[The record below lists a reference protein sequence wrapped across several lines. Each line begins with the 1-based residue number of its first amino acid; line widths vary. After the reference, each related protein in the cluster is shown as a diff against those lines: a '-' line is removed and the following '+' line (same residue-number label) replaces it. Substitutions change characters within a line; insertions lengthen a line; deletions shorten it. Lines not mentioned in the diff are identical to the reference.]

1 MQQQHGSGKTAV
13 LVERIIRKII
23 EQKINIDQL
32 LIVTFTNAAASQ
44 IREKILNA
52 IYKKLEDTPNDE
64 HLKKQTVLIHKA
76 NISTIHAFCL
86 EIIRNNF
93 FEMGISA
100 NFRIGDAT
108 EIEILKQEA
117 IENVLIQTAL
127 SVDYPIQFY
136 NTTEIIDTSKIIN
149 IMKENEVT
157 SYKANE
163 YKQYMIKYLQELMED
178 RNITV
183 IRNYAIISYDGLFED
198 AQTELIRLYNFF
210 KSNLLRAKIQTE
222 LLEEIDLYNLIFR
235 ELNKNSKV
243 KLENIGGEN
252 LYVGKTKK
260 NKETKK

>member
-1 MQQQHGSGKTAV
+1 MLAMIILIV
-13 LVERIIRKII
+13 LSIIFLIGAII
-23 EQKINIDQL
+23 YSNYKKKNIDSK
-32 LIVTFTNAAASQ
+32 LIKQGLEVKNKKSNKNLKDILDIQ
-44 IREKILNA
+44 IKDCFIKVGNRYSSILR
-52 IYKKLEDTPNDE
+52 LG
-64 HLKKQTVLIHKA
+64 
-76 NISTIHAFCL
+76 NIDYHMLSDN
-86 EIIRNNF
+86 E
-93 FEMGISA
+93 
-100 NFRIGDAT
+100 
-108 EIEILKQEA
+108 QEA

-149 IMKENEVT
+149 IMKENELT

-198 AQTELIRLYNFF
+198 AQTELIRLCNSF

-243 KLENIGGEN
+243 K
-252 LYVGKTKK
+252 
-260 NKETKK
+260 

>member
-1 MQQQHGSGKTAV
+1 MLAMIILIV
-13 LVERIIRKII
+13 LSIIFLIGAII
-23 EQKINIDQL
+23 YSNYKKKNIDSK
-32 LIVTFTNAAASQ
+32 LIKQGLEVKNKKSNKNLKDILDIQ
-44 IREKILNA
+44 IKDCFIKVGNRYSSILR
-52 IYKKLEDTPNDE
+52 LG
-64 HLKKQTVLIHKA
+64 
-76 NISTIHAFCL
+76 NIDYHMLSDN
-86 EIIRNNF
+86 E
-93 FEMGISA
+93 
-100 NFRIGDAT
+100 
-108 EIEILKQEA
+108 QEA

-163 YKQYMIKYLQELMED
+163 YKQHMIKYLQELMED

-198 AQTELIRLYNFF
+198 AQTELIRLCNSF

-260 NKETKK
+260 NKKTKK

>member
-1 MQQQHGSGKTAV
+1 MLAMIMLIV
-13 LVERIIRKII
+13 LSIIFLIGAII
-23 EQKINIDQL
+23 YSNYKKKNIDSK
-32 LIVTFTNAAASQ
+32 LIKQGLEVKNKKSNKNLKDILDIQ
-44 IREKILNA
+44 IKDCFIKVGNRYSSILR
-52 IYKKLEDTPNDE
+52 LG
-64 HLKKQTVLIHKA
+64 
-76 NISTIHAFCL
+76 NIDYHMLSDN
-86 EIIRNNF
+86 E
-93 FEMGISA
+93 
-100 NFRIGDAT
+100 
-108 EIEILKQEA
+108 QEA

-198 AQTELIRLYNFF
+198 AQTELIRLCNSF

>member
-1 MQQQHGSGKTAV
+1 MLAMIILIV
-13 LVERIIRKII
+13 LSIIFLIGAII
-23 EQKINIDQL
+23 YSNYKKKNINSKLIKQGLEVKNKKSNKNLKDILDIQIKDCFIKVGNRYSSILRLGNIDYHML
-32 LIVTFTNAAASQ
+32 SDN
-44 IREKILNA
+44 E
-52 IYKKLEDTPNDE
+52 
-64 HLKKQTVLIHKA
+64 
-76 NISTIHAFCL
+76 
-86 EIIRNNF
+86 
-93 FEMGISA
+93 
-100 NFRIGDAT
+100 
-108 EIEILKQEA
+108 QEA

-163 YKQYMIKYLQELMED
+163 YKQHMIKYLQELMED

-260 NKETKK
+260 NKKTKK

>member
-1 MQQQHGSGKTAV
+1 MLAMIILIV
-13 LVERIIRKII
+13 LSIIFLIGAII
-23 EQKINIDQL
+23 YSNYKKKNIDSK
-32 LIVTFTNAAASQ
+32 LIKQGLEVKNKKSNKNLKDILDIQ
-44 IREKILNA
+44 IKDCFIKVGNRYSSILR
-52 IYKKLEDTPNDE
+52 LG
-64 HLKKQTVLIHKA
+64 
-76 NISTIHAFCL
+76 NIDYHMLSDN
-86 EIIRNNF
+86 E
-93 FEMGISA
+93 
-100 NFRIGDAT
+100 
-108 EIEILKQEA
+108 QEA

-198 AQTELIRLYNFF
+198 AQTELIRLCNSF

>member
-1 MQQQHGSGKTAV
+1 MLAMIMLIV
-13 LVERIIRKII
+13 LSIIFLIGAII
-23 EQKINIDQL
+23 YSNYKKKNINSKLIKQGLEVKNKKSNKNLKDILDIQIKDCFIKVGNRYSSILRLGNIDYHML
-32 LIVTFTNAAASQ
+32 SDN
-44 IREKILNA
+44 E
-52 IYKKLEDTPNDE
+52 
-64 HLKKQTVLIHKA
+64 
-76 NISTIHAFCL
+76 
-86 EIIRNNF
+86 
-93 FEMGISA
+93 
-100 NFRIGDAT
+100 
-108 EIEILKQEA
+108 QEA

-136 NTTEIIDTSKIIN
+136 NTAEITDTSKIIN

-163 YKQYMIKYLQELMED
+163 YKQHMIKYLQELMED

-198 AQTELIRLYNFF
+198 AQTELIRLCNSF

-222 LLEEIDLYNLIFR
+222 LLEKIDLYNLIFR

>member
-1 MQQQHGSGKTAV
+1 MLSDN
-13 LVERIIRKII
+13 E
-23 EQKINIDQL
+23 
-32 LIVTFTNAAASQ
+32 
-44 IREKILNA
+44 
-52 IYKKLEDTPNDE
+52 
-64 HLKKQTVLIHKA
+64 
-76 NISTIHAFCL
+76 
-86 EIIRNNF
+86 
-93 FEMGISA
+93 
-100 NFRIGDAT
+100 
-108 EIEILKQEA
+108 QEA

-163 YKQYMIKYLQELMED
+163 YKQHMIKYLQELMED

-198 AQTELIRLYNFF
+198 AQTELIRLCNSF

-260 NKETKK
+260 NKKTKK

>member
-1 MQQQHGSGKTAV
+1 MLAMIILIV
-13 LVERIIRKII
+13 LSIIFLIGAII
-23 EQKINIDQL
+23 YSNYKKKNINSKLIKQGLEVKNKKSNKNLKDILDIQIKDCFIKVGNRYSSILRLGNIDYHML
-32 LIVTFTNAAASQ
+32 SDN
-44 IREKILNA
+44 E
-52 IYKKLEDTPNDE
+52 
-64 HLKKQTVLIHKA
+64 
-76 NISTIHAFCL
+76 
-86 EIIRNNF
+86 
-93 FEMGISA
+93 
-100 NFRIGDAT
+100 
-108 EIEILKQEA
+108 QEA

-198 AQTELIRLYNFF
+198 AQTELIRLCNSF

-260 NKETKK
+260 NKKTKK

>member
-1 MQQQHGSGKTAV
+1 MLAMIMLIV
-13 LVERIIRKII
+13 LSIIFLIGAII
-23 EQKINIDQL
+23 YSNYKKKNINSKLIKQGLEVKNKKSNKNLKDILDIQIKDCFIKVGNRYSSILRLGNIDYHML
-32 LIVTFTNAAASQ
+32 SDN
-44 IREKILNA
+44 E
-52 IYKKLEDTPNDE
+52 
-64 HLKKQTVLIHKA
+64 
-76 NISTIHAFCL
+76 
-86 EIIRNNF
+86 
-93 FEMGISA
+93 
-100 NFRIGDAT
+100 
-108 EIEILKQEA
+108 QEA

-163 YKQYMIKYLQELMED
+163 YKQHMIKYLQELMED

-198 AQTELIRLYNFF
+198 AQTELIRLCNSF

-222 LLEEIDLYNLIFR
+222 LLEKIDLYNLIFR

-260 NKETKK
+260 NKKTKK

>member
-1 MQQQHGSGKTAV
+1 MLAMIILIV
-13 LVERIIRKII
+13 LSIIFLIGAII
-23 EQKINIDQL
+23 YSNYKKKNIDSK
-32 LIVTFTNAAASQ
+32 LIKQGLEVKNKKSNKNLKDILDIQ
-44 IREKILNA
+44 IKDCFIKVGNRYSSILR
-52 IYKKLEDTPNDE
+52 LG
-64 HLKKQTVLIHKA
+64 
-76 NISTIHAFCL
+76 NIDYHMLSDN
-86 EIIRNNF
+86 E
-93 FEMGISA
+93 
-100 NFRIGDAT
+100 
-108 EIEILKQEA
+108 QEA

>member
-1 MQQQHGSGKTAV
+1 MLAMIILIV
-13 LVERIIRKII
+13 LSIIFLIGAII
-23 EQKINIDQL
+23 YSNYKKKNINSKLIKQGLEVKNKKSNKNLKDILDIQIKDCFIKVGNRYSSILRLGNIDYHML
-32 LIVTFTNAAASQ
+32 SDN
-44 IREKILNA
+44 E
-52 IYKKLEDTPNDE
+52 
-64 HLKKQTVLIHKA
+64 
-76 NISTIHAFCL
+76 
-86 EIIRNNF
+86 
-93 FEMGISA
+93 
-100 NFRIGDAT
+100 
-108 EIEILKQEA
+108 QEA

-163 YKQYMIKYLQELMED
+163 YKQHMIKYLQELMED

-198 AQTELIRLYNFF
+198 AQTELIRLCNSF

-222 LLEEIDLYNLIFR
+222 LLEKIDLYNLIFR

-260 NKETKK
+260 NKKTKK

>member
-1 MQQQHGSGKTAV
+1 MLAMIILIV
-13 LVERIIRKII
+13 LSIIFLIGAII
-23 EQKINIDQL
+23 YSNYKKKNINSKLIKQGLEVKNKKSNKNLKDILDIQIKDCFIKVGNRYSSILRLGNIDYHML
-32 LIVTFTNAAASQ
+32 SDN
-44 IREKILNA
+44 E
-52 IYKKLEDTPNDE
+52 
-64 HLKKQTVLIHKA
+64 
-76 NISTIHAFCL
+76 
-86 EIIRNNF
+86 
-93 FEMGISA
+93 
-100 NFRIGDAT
+100 
-108 EIEILKQEA
+108 QEA

-198 AQTELIRLYNFF
+198 AQTELIRFCHSF

-260 NKETKK
+260 NKKTKK

>member
-1 MQQQHGSGKTAV
+1 MLAMIILIV
-13 LVERIIRKII
+13 LSIIFLIGAIVYSNYKKKNINSKLIKQGLEVKNKKSNKNLKDILDIQIKDCFIKVGNRYSSILRLG
-23 EQKINIDQL
+23 NIDYHML
-32 LIVTFTNAAASQ
+32 SDN
-44 IREKILNA
+44 E
-52 IYKKLEDTPNDE
+52 
-64 HLKKQTVLIHKA
+64 
-76 NISTIHAFCL
+76 
-86 EIIRNNF
+86 
-93 FEMGISA
+93 
-100 NFRIGDAT
+100 
-108 EIEILKQEA
+108 QEA

>member
-1 MQQQHGSGKTAV
+1 MLAMIILIV
-13 LVERIIRKII
+13 LSIIFLIGAII
-23 EQKINIDQL
+23 YSNYKKKNINSKLIKQGLEVKNKKSNKNLKDILDIQIKDCFIKVGNRYSSILRLGNIDYHML
-32 LIVTFTNAAASQ
+32 SDN
-44 IREKILNA
+44 E
-52 IYKKLEDTPNDE
+52 
-64 HLKKQTVLIHKA
+64 
-76 NISTIHAFCL
+76 
-86 EIIRNNF
+86 
-93 FEMGISA
+93 
-100 NFRIGDAT
+100 
-108 EIEILKQEA
+108 QEA

-163 YKQYMIKYLQELMED
+163 YKQHMIKYLQELMED

-198 AQTELIRLYNFF
+198 AQTELIRLCNSF

-260 NKETKK
+260 NKKTKK

>member
-1 MQQQHGSGKTAV
+1 MLAMIILIV
-13 LVERIIRKII
+13 LSIIFLIGAII
-23 EQKINIDQL
+23 YSNYKKKNIDSK
-32 LIVTFTNAAASQ
+32 LIKQGLEVKNKKSNKNLKDILDIQ
-44 IREKILNA
+44 IKDCFIKVGNRYSSILR
-52 IYKKLEDTPNDE
+52 LG
-64 HLKKQTVLIHKA
+64 
-76 NISTIHAFCL
+76 NIDYHMLSDN
-86 EIIRNNF
+86 E
-93 FEMGISA
+93 
-100 NFRIGDAT
+100 
-108 EIEILKQEA
+108 QEA

-198 AQTELIRLYNFF
+198 AQTELIRLCNSF

-222 LLEEIDLYNLIFR
+222 LLEKIDLYNLIFR

>member
-1 MQQQHGSGKTAV
+1 MLAMIILIV
-13 LVERIIRKII
+13 LSIIFLIGAII
-23 EQKINIDQL
+23 YSNYKKKNIDSK
-32 LIVTFTNAAASQ
+32 LIKQGLEVKNKKSNKNLKDILDIQ
-44 IREKILNA
+44 IKDCFIKVGNRYSSILR
-52 IYKKLEDTPNDE
+52 LG
-64 HLKKQTVLIHKA
+64 
-76 NISTIHAFCL
+76 NIDYHMLSDN
-86 EIIRNNF
+86 E
-93 FEMGISA
+93 
-100 NFRIGDAT
+100 
-108 EIEILKQEA
+108 QEA

-163 YKQYMIKYLQELMED
+163 YKQHMIKYLQELMED

-198 AQTELIRLYNFF
+198 AQTELIRLCNSF

-222 LLEEIDLYNLIFR
+222 LLEKIDLYNLIFR

>member
-1 MQQQHGSGKTAV
+1 MLAMIILIV
-13 LVERIIRKII
+13 LSIIFLIGAII
-23 EQKINIDQL
+23 YSNYKKKNINSKLIKQGLEVKNKKSNKNLKDILDIQIKDCFIKVGNRYSSILRLGNIDYHML
-32 LIVTFTNAAASQ
+32 SDN
-44 IREKILNA
+44 E
-52 IYKKLEDTPNDE
+52 
-64 HLKKQTVLIHKA
+64 
-76 NISTIHAFCL
+76 
-86 EIIRNNF
+86 
-93 FEMGISA
+93 
-100 NFRIGDAT
+100 
-108 EIEILKQEA
+108 QEA

-198 AQTELIRLYNFF
+198 AQTELIRLCNSF

>member
-1 MQQQHGSGKTAV
+1 MLAMIILIV
-13 LVERIIRKII
+13 LSIIFLIGAII
-23 EQKINIDQL
+23 YSNYKKKNINSKLIKQGLEVKNKKSNKNLKDILDIQIKDCFIKVGNRYSSILRLGNIDYHML
-32 LIVTFTNAAASQ
+32 SDN
-44 IREKILNA
+44 E
-52 IYKKLEDTPNDE
+52 
-64 HLKKQTVLIHKA
+64 
-76 NISTIHAFCL
+76 
-86 EIIRNNF
+86 
-93 FEMGISA
+93 
-100 NFRIGDAT
+100 
-108 EIEILKQEA
+108 QEA

-198 AQTELIRLYNFF
+198 AQTELIRLCNSF

-222 LLEEIDLYNLIFR
+222 LLEKIDLYNLIFR

>member
-1 MQQQHGSGKTAV
+1 MLAMIILIV
-13 LVERIIRKII
+13 LSIIFLIGAII
-23 EQKINIDQL
+23 YSNYKKKNIDSK
-32 LIVTFTNAAASQ
+32 LIKQGLEVKNKKSNKNLKDILDIQ
-44 IREKILNA
+44 IKDCFIKVGNRYSSILR
-52 IYKKLEDTPNDE
+52 LG
-64 HLKKQTVLIHKA
+64 
-76 NISTIHAFCL
+76 NIDYHMLSDN
-86 EIIRNNF
+86 E
-93 FEMGISA
+93 
-100 NFRIGDAT
+100 
-108 EIEILKQEA
+108 QEA

-198 AQTELIRLYNFF
+198 AQTELIRLCNSF

-260 NKETKK
+260 NKKTKK